1 MADIHPFLFSQ
12 DSWFSMCDICKPVCW
27 QTTRITLQLFENEP
41 VSVCHSLL
49 SDQGIPIDHYL
60 LLLMSITADCFRH
73 ALFLDLFLRTFLYP
87 YMKPGVYLLHRSAAT
102 RWFCVVLDAQLL
114 FKQSS
119 EHGTEDDK
127 IQGDTL
133 HAYRQVLIVFG
144 TALPIVKLKK
154 AVETL

>member
-27 QTTRITLQLFENEP
+27 QATRITLQLFENEP

-60 LLLMSITADCFRH
+60 LLLMSITADCYRH

-87 YMKPGVYLLHRSAAT
+87 YIWNQAFICFIGVLPSGGCVLYLMPNCSLSNPVSMELRMIKYKGIRSM
-102 RWFCVVLDAQLL
+102 
-114 FKQSS
+114 
-119 EHGTEDDK
+119 
-127 IQGDTL
+127 
-133 HAYRQVLIVFG
+133 
-144 TALPIVKLKK
+144 PIDRFWLYL
-154 AVETL
+154 ARNFP